1 MLRQSRRAV
10 SPQAKNRFVQK
21 RLGNDNVERM
31 QGSTVIVYDSL
42 PIDGRTTFEFF
53 REANSRAFPL
63 TNVGAFGTLGVGDSL
78 VIERYY
84 LSVIT
89 LTLDPDVVT
98 VVASVPAA
106 GLVNVLAGQFTF
118 DIANKITVV
127 DMPVLS
133 SDSRFNKDAP
143 FADYNN
149 FEFDTQIVLPPL
161 LRFKCSLRV
170 TTQPAVADTFLRLT
184 LEGAGSIIDVKGN
197 L

>member
-1 MLRQSRRAV
+1 MKRGSGFRGTI
-10 SPQAKNRFVQK
+10 SPQRKNMGVQK
-21 RLGNDNVERM
+21 RLGNVNIKDM
-31 QGSTVIVYDSL
+31 QGTTVILYDTL
-42 PIDGRTTFEFF
+42 PIDGRTNFEFF

-78 VIERYY
+78 VMERYY
-84 LSVIT
+84 LSVVTIVAG
-89 LTLDPDVVT
+89 VVT
-98 VVASVPAA
+98 VITSVTAA
-106 GLVNVLAGQFTF
+106 GLTNILAGQFTI

-161 LRFKCSLRV
+161 LRFKASLRT
-170 TTQPAVADTFLRLT
+170 TTQALIANTNLRLT